1 MCEPTSINLEKK
13 QFIPVVE
20 SILASESPQEIFE
33 YRKPIRNT
41 RNDGVETDDLR
52 GVLLSS
58 VVECL
63 AHENYEIA
71 SNAARVLRNNR
82 IECHRHCDINSIVS
96 RLTKQL
102 SDRSTTSAE
111 EAAWTLAHFL
121 STRPSDSKLPNWH
134 QTDPMTTNKIAEDLD
149 QTRMWRGPVGEG
161 FLNEV
166 SEDVFED
173 CIGELSENL
182 DRKKYKR
189 SSNWD
194 VAKACASSIG
204 AIGYK
209 RPAIVEGYVP
219 QIKSLSNEADQ
230 RLPYLLYA
238 LTSVGYAR
246 PDLVEDISAFF
257 EENSGSTLGFGRA
270 GMSVM
275 RIGYQKIGHEPSFLE
290 IYGSNP
296 QNDLEPVVEKLFD
309 FMLSRHISS
318 SEEVLQAFVEIYK
331 HRHKYLTSILQA
343 EMDRIFDGN
352 ARGYDFPHNLM
363 RVLNVLSAV
372 NPKKL
377 GPLISMSPNFYE
389 YHPANHYWCENAL
402 RFHYNIAKTNEDLLP
417 EDIAKVVKEF
427 LDGEMRASVRR
438 NGRRFLTEIGE
449 WDESI
454 LTEYNEIDEITST
467 TCEINI
473 EDLDANN
480 DFSEF

>member
-1 MCEPTSINLEKK
+1 MCESTSINLEKK
-13 QFIPVVE
+13 QFIPLVE
-20 SILASESPQEIFE
+20 SILASDSPHEIFE
-33 YRKPIRNT
+33 YRQPVRDARNG
-41 RNDGVETDDLR
+41 GVETADLR

-82 IECHRHCDINSIVS
+82 IECHRHCDINNIVS

-134 QTDPMTTNKIAEDLD
+134 QTDPMTTNKIAEDID

-173 CIGELSENL
+173 CIEELSENL
-182 DRKKYKR
+182 DRKNYER

-194 VAKACASSIG
+194 VAKACASAIG
-204 AIGYK
+204 AVGCK
-209 RPAIVEGYVP
+209 RPALVEGYVP
-219 QIKSLSNEADQ
+219 PIKSLSNEADQ

-246 PDLVEDISAFF
+246 PDLVEDISTFF
-257 EENSGSTLGFGRA
+257 EENSESNLGFGRA

-275 RIGYQKIGHEPSFLE
+275 RVGYQKIGHEPSFLE

-296 QNDLEPVVEKLFD
+296 QNDLEPVVEKLFN

-318 SEEVLQAFVEIYK
+318 SGEVLQVFVEIYK
-331 HRHKYLTSILQA
+331 HQYKYLTNILQTEMDSIL
-343 EMDRIFDGN
+343 DGN
-352 ARGYDFPHNLM
+352 ARGCDFPHNLM
-363 RVLNVLSAV
+363 RVLNELSAV

-389 YHPANHYWCENAL
+389 YHPANHYWCDNAL
-402 RFHYNIAKTNEDLLP
+402 RFHHNIAKANKDLLP
-417 EDIAKVVKEF
+417 EDIAKVVREF

-467 TCEINI
+467 TYEINI
-473 EDLDANN
+473 EDL
-480 DFSEF
+480 E